1 MALKKKLL
9 LIFVLTIIF
18 SSCAFAAY
26 AAEPITINEDM
37 NNENQSGLVTDEPTT
52 TTTDTTTGDS
62 AAGVA
67 DKTVTAGSPETGM
80 VTKTYDDNGNL
91 VSTTTVSPIGT
102 ITATTANSLNGVIGY
117 WNYYGEF
124 VPANNG
130 VTGFWN
136 NFGEFIL
143 Y

>member
-1 MALKKKLL
+1 MIRSCVHGIEKKIM

-26 AAEPITINEDM
+26 AAEPMTISE
-37 NNENQSGLVTDEPTT
+37 GLVTTEPTT

-62 AAGVA
+62 TTGVV
-67 DKTVTAGSPETGM
+67 DNTVTAGSPETGM
-80 VTKTYDDNGNL
+80 ITKTYDDNGNL
-91 VSTTTVSPIGT
+91 LSTTTVSPIGT
-102 ITATTANSLNGVIGY
+102 ITATTANSLNGVIGH

-124 VPANNG
+124 VPANSG